1 MIELG
6 AVLVALAIPAIVAAA
21 PRASPVAMRLESVA
35 AARRDAAAPLRARW
49 SALGPDG
56 GRRALVAGAVALLA
70 TVSGLA
76 VLAPAL
82 AYGAFIAPS
91 VAADRRRA
99 ADRREAERSLGIAM
113 EWTDALVGVGQPPE
127 RAFAAAARHG
137 TGSRVLD
144 PVLREAC
151 GAAAL
156 GAPLFRALG
165 AGARDAGLD
174 QLAALADELDRARD
188 LGRGSRAVVRD
199 ARDELRR
206 RERAGVIAAAAK
218 VDLKLL
224 LVLVA
229 CYLPALM
236 LTVVVP
242 LFVGL
247 LAGILE

>member
-6 AVLVALAIPAIVAAA
+6 AVLAALAIVAAA
-21 PRASPVAMRLESVA
+21 VASARPPAVLVRLERIA
-35 AARRDAAAPLRARW
+35 ASRRDAPAARAR
-49 SALGPDG
+49 SLPFGPDAG
-56 GRRALVAGAVALLA
+56 PRALAAGCVALLA
-70 TVSGLA
+70 AVSDLAALAPGLA
-76 VLAPAL
+76 YAV
-82 AYGAFIAPS
+82 FIAPS

-99 ADRREAERSLGIAM
+99 ADRGEAERSLGIAM

-144 PVLREAC
+144 PVIRDAC
-151 GAAAL
+151 AAAAL

-165 AGARDAGLD
+165 AEARNAGLD

-206 RERAGVIAAAAK
+206 RERAGAIAAAGK

-247 LAGILE
+247 LGGILE

>member
-6 AVLVALAIPAIVAAA
+6 ALLAALAIVGAAVASVRPSAV
-21 PRASPVAMRLESVA
+21 RVRLESIA
-35 AARRDAAAPLRARW
+35 ASRRDAPATRAR
-49 SALGPDG
+49 SLPFGPDVG
-56 GRRALVAGAVALLA
+56 PRALAAGSVALLA
-70 TVSGLA
+70 IVSDLLA
-76 VLAPAL
+76 LAPAF
-82 AYGAFIAPS
+82 AYAVFIAPS

-99 ADRREAERSLGIAM
+99 ADRREAERSLGIAV

-127 RAFAAAARHG
+127 RAFTAAARHG

-151 GAAAL
+151 AAAAL

-165 AGARDAGLD
+165 AEARSAGLD

-206 RERAGVIAAAAK
+206 RERTGAIAAAGK

-247 LAGILE
+247 LGGILE

>member
-6 AVLVALAIPAIVAAA
+6 AILLALAIPAAAA
-21 PRASPVAMRLESVA
+21 ASLRPSHLHVRLESIA
-35 AARRDAAAPLRARW
+35 AARRGVPSPSRARC
-49 SALGPDG
+49 SSIGPDT
-56 GRRALVAGAVALLA
+56 GRRALVAGAVALFAA
-70 TVSGLA
+70 TCGLA
-76 VLAPAL
+76 ALAPAH
-82 AYGAFIAPS
+82 AYAAFIAPS

-113 EWTDALVGVGQPPE
+113 EWTDALVAVGQPPE

-137 TGSRVLD
+137 TGSRILD
-144 PVLREAC
+144 PVLRDAC
-151 GAAAL
+151 AAAAL

-165 AGARDAGLD
+165 AEARSAGLD
-174 QLAALADELDRARD
+174 QLAALGDELDRARD

-206 RERAGVIAAAAK
+206 RERAGAIAAAAK

-247 LAGILE
+247 LGGILE